1 VISRTPEQIV
11 MRGADGID
19 VTLPATDIEE
29 LRRQPLSLMPADL
42 AAALS
47 VQELVDLV
55 TWLETLKTTR

>member
-1 VISRTPEQIV
+1 
-11 MRGADGID
+11 
-19 VTLPATDIEE
+19 
-29 LRRQPLSLMPADL
+29 MPADL